1 MIDALRQWAFTLVL
15 TAVIGS
21 IATVVSNSPN
31 IKKYIK
37 FTCGLVA
44 LAVMIA
50 PISSL
55 FSGLPDIFRAGAVN
69 DQPSLDEFHD
79 DFYTEHYEADLHQEL
94 RYLIADKSEQLL
106 RRRISDMIEQK
117 IGIKPTDIYIYSNV
131 SNTTEADAHL
141 EIEKIVI
148 NMPEEAVRI
157 DDSAIEEIQAHLQQ
171 ITGGD
176 VIIETAE
183 IAEITEITEQG

>member
-15 TAVIGS
+15 TAMIGS

-69 DQPSLDEFHD
+69 EQPNRSEFHS
-79 DFYTEHYEADLHQEL
+79 EHHEADLHQEL

-106 RRRISDMIEQK
+106 RQRISAMIEQK

-131 SNTTEADAHL
+131 SNPTEAEAHL
-141 EIEKIVI
+141 VIEKIVI
-148 NMPEEAVRI
+148 NMPAEAVGI
-157 DDSAIEEIQAHLQQ
+157 ETSDIEDIEEIREHLRQ
-171 ITGGD
+171 ISGGD
-176 VIIETAE
+176 VVI
-183 IAEITEITEQG
+183 EITEQE